1 MTTLVVGASGA
12 TGRILVD
19 QLLKRGQHV
28 RIIVRSTNNLADNVA
43 SYENLS
49 VTHASLLDLNDIE
62 LAQHV
67 SGCDTIAS
75 CLGHNLNFK
84 GIFGSPRRLVTDA
97 TRRLCSAVKANK
109 PKEPV
114 KFVLMNAAGNSNR
127 DLNE

>member
-19 QLLKRGQHV
+19 QLVKRGQHV

-62 LAQHV
+62 LAQHKR
-67 SGCDTIAS
+67 AS
-75 CLGHNLNFK
+75 QVRTHEHGWK
-84 GIFGSPRRLVTDA
+84 QQSRSQRTDIV
-97 TRRLCSAVKANK
+97 C
-109 PKEPV
+109 P
-114 KFVLMNAAGNSNR
+114 
-127 DLNE
+127 